1 MLHVGLTSR
10 RAVIIEVKMPA
21 VEWLEALGL
30 MTDRLVFLTL
40 VLTTVVVEAEE
51 VMEDHNE
58 RQSCVEDCS
67 FYPTLPEPVNTII
80 KKYHKPCTCTVKY
93 TLTSHVHVWSVVFT
107 CASAFACVEA
117 SLSIFTSVLSSV

>member
-10 RAVIIEVKMPA
+10 RAVIVEVKMPA

-30 MTDRLVFLTL
+30 MTDRLVFFTL
-40 VLTTVVVEAEE
+40 VLTAVVVEAEE

-58 RQSCVEDCS
+58 RQSCVEDGS

-80 KKYHKPCTCTVKY
+80 KKYHRPCTCTCTLKY
-93 TLTSHVHVWSVVFT
+93 TLTLHMYM
-107 CASAFACVEA
+107 CGQ
-117 SLSIFTSVLSSV
+117 